1 MILDYIREYVDIVIN
16 LKVETTL
23 KSIKFDKNNGDTD
36 QSEKYELLLQKL
48 EDEIRSH
55 VKVILFNKRLKMK

>member
-1 MILDYIREYVDIVIN
+1 MNSSNNINSNNFILGVRSESKKTNNIN
-16 LKVETTL
+16 NKIIIPSDTL
-23 KSIKFDKNNGDTD
+23 ISH
-36 QSEKYELLLQKL
+36 LQKL